1 MTVYGLKS
9 EDDDG
14 SDDEENNIL
23 PEKEVALKKLKN
35 FEVAMT
41 KKIPRK
47 KPDSQQNEQV
57 DVSESEGSLKLK
69 NNDTQEEE
77 KMVVTKYCNK

>member
-1 MTVYGLKS
+1 MTYRL
-9 EDDDG
+9 E
-14 SDDEENNIL
+14 
-23 PEKEVALKKLKN
+23 LKKLKN

-77 KMVVTKYCNK
+77 KKNS